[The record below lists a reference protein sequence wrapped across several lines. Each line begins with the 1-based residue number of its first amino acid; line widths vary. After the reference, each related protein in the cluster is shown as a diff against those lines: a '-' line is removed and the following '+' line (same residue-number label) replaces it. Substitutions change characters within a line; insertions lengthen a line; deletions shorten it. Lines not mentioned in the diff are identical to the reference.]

1 LAVVYDL
8 VHVSMIHN
16 TSIPSDDLLT
26 PETVFQLQTLADNHE
41 YNLAY
46 NASEPIRAMAGS
58 TLAAQIVQ
66 QLNMTITGK
75 SKSQI
80 GIQFGAYGSFLSFF
94 GLAQLPAVS
103 ENFTGIVDYASSMTF
118 EVVTNA
124 TVTNTSYP
132 SNDQISVRF
141 LFSNGTASEHPLTP
155 YPLFGQSETV
165 LPWNTFVDQMN
176 QFAIG
181 DQADWCTKCGNS
193 TGVCA
198 STTSTGSSP
207 VSTGSSSSSSGGISK
222 AVAGV
227 IGAMVTLAV
236 ILGAE
241 AVIMA
246 VAGLRL
252 VNKKRLN
259 GRATPESVPAVGK
272 A

>member
-1 LAVVYDL
+1 MAVVYDL

-16 TSIPSDDLLT
+16 TSIPSDNLLT
-26 PETVFQLQTLADNHE
+26 PQTVFQLQTLADNHE

-46 NASEPIRAMAGS
+46 NASEPIRAIAGS

-103 ENFTGIVDYASSMTF
+103 DNFTGIIDYASSMTF
-118 EVVTNA
+118 ELVTNA

-132 SNDQISVRF
+132 SNDQMSVRF
-141 LFSNGTASEHPLTP
+141 LFSNGTASENPLIP

-165 LPWNTFVDQMN
+165 LPWNTFVEQMN

-198 STTSTGSSP
+198 SATTSTLTGTSP
-207 VSTGSSSSSSGGISK
+207 AATASSSGGISK

-227 IGAMVTLAV
+227 IGAMVTLTF

-241 AVIMA
+241 AIIMA
-246 VAGLRL
+246 VAGLRV
-252 VNKKRLN
+252 VNKKRLS
-259 GRATPESVPAVGK
+259 GRFTPESVSPVAK

>member
-1 LAVVYDL
+1 M
-8 VHVSMIHN
+8 HVSLIHN
-16 TSIPSDDLLT
+16 TSIPSDNLLT

-46 NASEPIRAMAGS
+46 NASEPIRAIAGS

-66 QLNMTITGK
+66 QLNMTITGQ

-80 GIQFGAYGSFLSFF
+80 GIQFGAYGSFFSFF
-94 GLAQLPAVS
+94 GLAQLPALS
-103 ENFTGIVDYASSMTF
+103 DNFTGMVDYASSMTF
-118 EVVTNA
+118 ELVTNA
-124 TVTNTSYP
+124 TVTETSYP

-155 YPLFGQSETV
+155 YPLFGQPETV

-181 DQADWCTKCGNS
+181 NQADWCTKCGNS

-198 STTSTGSSP
+198 STTSSGSSP
-207 VSTGSSSSSSGGISK
+207 TSTTTSSSSMGGISK

-236 ILGAE
+236 VLGAE
-241 AVIMA
+241 ALIMT
-246 VAGLRL
+246 VAGLRV
-252 VNKKRLN
+252 VNKKRLS
-259 GRATPESVPAVGK
+259 GGGTLESASAVAK

>member
-1 LAVVYDL
+1 
-8 VHVSMIHN
+8 MIHN
-16 TSIPSDDLLT
+16 SSIPSDNLLT

-46 NASEPIRAMAGS
+46 NASEPIRAIAGS

-66 QLNMTITGK
+66 QLNMTIAGQ

-80 GIQFGAYGSFLSFF
+80 GIQFGAYASFLSFF

-103 ENFTGIVDYASSMTF
+103 DNFTGIVDYASSMTF
-118 EVVTNA
+118 ELVTNA
-124 TVTNTSYP
+124 TVTNISYP
-132 SNDQISVRF
+132 TNDQISVRF
-141 LFSNGTASEHPLTP
+141 LFSNGTAFEYPLTA

-176 QFAIG
+176 KFAIG

-193 TGVCA
+193 TGICA
-198 STTSTGSSP
+198 STTTSTSSGTS
-207 VSTGSSSSSSGGISK
+207 STATSASSGGISK

-241 AVIMA
+241 ALIML

-252 VNKKRLN
+252 VNKRRLS
-259 GRATPESVPAVGK
+259 GRATPESVPAVTK
-272 A
+272 V